1 MFILEK
7 LNVNPTEYS
16 DKLKTINTIINTE
29 SSLVELI
36 KFSNTLSELDMHI
49 KQQHESLKI
58 LRILNNKSSLLDIL
72 LEKTE
77 EDIRNL
83 TEFVYESD
91 KAFLKSGD
99 IQLLMKVVSISK
111 NYVRKRVH
119 QISNNLY
126 NHFMN

>member
-83 TEFVYESD
+83 TEYVYESD
-91 KAFLKSGD
+91 NAFLKSGD
-99 IQLLMKVVSISK
+99 IQLLMKCSEYIQELCEKKSS
-111 NYVRKRVH
+111 
-119 QISNNLY
+119 SN
-126 NHFMN
+126 